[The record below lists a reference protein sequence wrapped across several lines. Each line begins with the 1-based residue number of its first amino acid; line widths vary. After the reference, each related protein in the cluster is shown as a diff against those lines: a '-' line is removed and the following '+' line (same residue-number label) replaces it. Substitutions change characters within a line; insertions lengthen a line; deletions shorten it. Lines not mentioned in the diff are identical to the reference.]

1 MYTFRHSLL
10 EDDIR
15 PEDTPVPD
23 VEANVLHAI
32 AVYTAGMWQHYEMAE
47 AEEETWSEDEMS
59 DEEEEGDEEKVDD
72 GDTVADEEEV
82 GDKEPKVKVEQKA
95 SDKEESEAQK
105 ASEKETAV
113 PDQEPKDEMVCLKA
127 IDVEGVVLTS
137 RRCYHTV
144 RNTYT
149 DPIWAETGTS
159 CQRSPG
165 SHMLDRAS
173 NFESTIDTGQDKL
186 HNPAPLS
193 ASGISIPTH
202 NFCKTFP

>member
-105 ASEKETAV
+105 AGEEEAALQ
-113 PDQEPKDEMVCLKA
+113 DQKPKGEMVCLEA
-127 IDVEGVVLTS
+127 IAVEEVVLTS
-137 RRCYHTV
+137 RRRYHTV
-144 RNTYT
+144 RDTYAN
-149 DPIWAETGTS
+149 PLWVGTGKS

-165 SHMLDRAS
+165 GYLLD
-173 NFESTIDTGQDKL
+173 
-186 HNPAPLS
+186 
-193 ASGISIPTH
+193 
-202 NFCKTFP
+202 